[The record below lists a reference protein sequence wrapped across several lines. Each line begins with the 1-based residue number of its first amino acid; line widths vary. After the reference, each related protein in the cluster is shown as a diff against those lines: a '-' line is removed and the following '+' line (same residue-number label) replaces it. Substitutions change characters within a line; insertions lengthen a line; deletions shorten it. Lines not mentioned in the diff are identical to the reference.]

1 MTNLQYKD
9 FSVEIKSED
18 VQDGGSFKGYAS
30 TFGGKPD
37 LGGDVVVEGAF
48 KETLSKGGLSGF
60 GIAMLYQHQMDKPI
74 GTWTSINED
83 KRGLIVEG
91 QLVTKSFYGNEA
103 YELMKAGAIKGLSI
117 GYRVPE
123 GGSEYDDKK
132 RCRYLKK
139 LELYEISPV
148 TIPMNTR
155 AQINQVKSIVEAA
168 KDERELEHALREAGL
183 SASASKY
190 IVSLCRP
197 RIKEQNKTR
206 SALVGLHAGLREV
219 GELFTVDK

>member
-18 VQDGGSFKGYAS
+18 VQEGGSFKGYAS

-123 GGSEYDDKK
+123 GGAEYDDKK
-132 RCRYLKK
+132 RVRYLKK
-139 LELYEISPV
+139 LDLYEISPV

-155 AQINQVKSIVEAA
+155 AQINQVKGIKEA
-168 KDERELEHALREAGL
+168 KTERELEYALRDAGL
-183 SASASKY
+183 SIQATRY

-197 RIKEQNKTR
+197 RIRAHKESR
-206 SALVGLHAGLREV
+206 SALLGLAAAIRDE
-219 GELFTVDK
+219 